1 MSVYHDVEIGE
12 HCLFQSGAVIGS
24 DGFGYANE
32 AGKWIKI
39 PQLGRVVIGDR
50 VEIGASTTIDR
61 GALDDTIIHDDVI
74 LDNQIQIAH
83 NVEIGQGSAMAA
95 CSVIAGSTTV
105 GKYCQIAGL
114 VGINGHIDIC
124 DGVMLTGM
132 TMVTK
137 SITEP
142 GAYSSGMP
150 HTTNKEWRRNMAH
163 LRNLSDFKTR
173 IKELETR
180 TSQKTVDE

>member
-1 MSVYHDVEIGE
+1 
-12 HCLFQSGAVIGS
+12 
-24 DGFGYANE
+24 
-32 AGKWIKI
+32 
-39 PQLGRVVIGDR
+39 
-50 VEIGASTTIDR
+50 
-61 GALDDTIIHDDVI
+61 VI

-95 CSVIAGSTTV
+95 CSVVAGSTTI

-163 LRNLSDFKTR
+163 LRNLSDFKER

-180 TSQKTVDE
+180 SSQKTVDE